1 MTDSISLDTDAA
13 AQSVAAWRDYGDQ
26 VEAHGRHHHMTLEEL
41 RAAVGDT
48 YAPYVQAKQAEMAAR
63 EGAYQ
68 RVAAHA
74 RGLADHLSNTV
85 TVFEATDDEN
95 KTRINAVLDA

>member
-1 MTDSISLDTDAA
+1 MTNSISLDTDAA

-26 VEAHGRHHHMTLEEL
+26 VEAHGQHHHMTLEEL

-48 YAPYVQAKQAEMAAR
+48 YAPYVQAKQAEMQAR
-63 EGAYQ
+63 EAAYQ

-74 RGLADHLSNTV
+74 RGVADRLNNTI
-85 TVFEATDDEN
+85 TDFEATDDESAA
-95 KTRINAVLDA
+95 RINAVLDA